1 MKFIECLQVNKYLL
15 LLEVER
21 RIIFFFS
28 PIEWFSGK
36 MILLGKPARNF
47 SRKAF
52 FFFFQVCKFVCKNKS
67 PTPPVC
73 HVVQL
78 CTWHCTGLYCGFE
91 AHYNGTTMIAT
102 PETVKTSS
110 GFDMMLARANDA
122 MVKASVPPTPGPARQ
137 DPTRGQCAE
146 KALVMCSARFGLQAF
161 IHLCGLYKWKNKAG
175 PMHSQWAD

>member
-78 CTWHCTGLYCGFE
+78 CT
-91 AHYNGTTMIAT
+91 
-102 PETVKTSS
+102 
-110 GFDMMLARANDA
+110 
-122 MVKASVPPTPGPARQ
+122 
-137 DPTRGQCAE
+137 
-146 KALVMCSARFGLQAF
+146 
-161 IHLCGLYKWKNKAG
+161 
-175 PMHSQWAD
+175 